1 MPRILVIDDDAGVRE
16 SFRAALEDAGY
27 AVETVDDGRTG
38 IESAKREAP
47 DLVFLDLKMPG
58 FTGVDTLRELH
69 AAKPGLPV
77 YLVTAFYSDY
87 LTELR
92 DLQSHG
98 VDFNL
103 ARKPLTVREIQM
115 IAASRLDQ
123 TSRQKANRWLDVS
136 RVTR

>member
-1 MPRILVIDDDAGVRE
+1 MKRVLVIDDDAGVRE

-27 AVETVDDGRTG
+27 AVETVEHGRAG
-38 IESAKREAP
+38 IESAKRESP

-58 FTGVDTLRELH
+58 FSGVETLRELH
-69 AAKPGLPV
+69 AAAPGLPV

-87 LTELR
+87 LDDLR
-92 DLQSHG
+92 DLESRG

-115 IAASRLDQ
+115 IAASRLE
-123 TSRQKANRWLDVS
+123 QKAAHRSRRWLDAA
-136 RVTR
+136 RVAR